1 MTLLSNE
8 VRQEVGKMLK
18 EMVAPVKLVIFTEP
32 TRCEYCK
39 EIVQLA
45 EEVASLSYRL
55 SVEVYDFTQDAAQV
69 AEYKIDK
76 APALAI
82 VGAKDYGIRYFG
94 LAAGYEFST
103 LLNGILAAS
112 HGYSDLDPETKQ
124 FLSTLVQPVDI
135 QVFVTT
141 SCPYCPRSAVLA
153 YAMANVE
160 DTPEDAQAFVER
172 HGVTFPVVQDPDN
185 TVAGQYNVI
194 GLPSSYFVNQEGEIF
209 GFQAGTVTR
218 NLLNRQV
225 TPQLQP

>member
-1 MTLLSNE
+1 MELLNQE
-8 VRQEVGKMLK
+8 IRQEVGKMLQ
-18 EMVAPVKLVIFTEP
+18 EMVAPVKLVVFTTP
-32 TRCEYCK
+32 DRCEYCT

-45 EEVASLSYRL
+45 EEVASLSDRL
-55 SVEVYDFTQDAAQV
+55 SVEVYDFTQDAAKV

-103 LLNGILAAS
+103 LLSGILAAS

-141 SCPYCPRSAVLA
+141 SCPYCPRSAVVA
-153 YAMANVE
+153 YAMAVE
-160 DTPEDAQAFVER
+160 SDLVRAEVIEAGEFSDLAEQFEVM
-172 HGVTFPVVQDPDN
+172 GVPL
-185 TVAGQYNVI
+185 NVI
-194 GLPSSYFVNQEGEIF
+194 NGRQRVEG
-209 GFQAGTVTR
+209 AAP
-218 NLLNRQV
+218 
-225 TPQLQP
+225 PQMVVDAIKAALAA